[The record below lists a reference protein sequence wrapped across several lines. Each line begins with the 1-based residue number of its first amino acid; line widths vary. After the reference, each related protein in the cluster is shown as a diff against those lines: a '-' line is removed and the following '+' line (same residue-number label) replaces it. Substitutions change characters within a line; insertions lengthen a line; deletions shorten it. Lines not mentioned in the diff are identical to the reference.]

1 MNKIRQVGLFSKPNA
16 AAAPAILRDLV
27 AWLDGRGVRVRMDED
42 TAHYA
47 DGDAHGFPREDV
59 PEGCQLVIVLGGDG
73 TLLSAARA
81 VGDREIPLLAVNLGS
96 LGFLT
101 AITVDEF
108 LPELERFFN
117 GEHKISKRR
126 MLHADLERA
135 GTIAARYGALNDVV
149 VTKASIAR
157 MIEVEVQI
165 NRHKMCTYRADG
177 LIVCSPTGSTA
188 YSLAAGGPIVFP
200 TVEAVCITPICPHM
214 LTNRPVI
221 VPSDVEITIV
231 NQAPDAS
238 AYSDGG
244 WPGRRAAASRRSDPF
259 PADRALHP
267 SGAASAY
274 VVLRCAAAEAEVGRR
289 A

>member
-1 MNKIRQVGLFSKPNA
+1 MTDITQAGIFSKPNA
-16 AAAPAILRDLV
+16 AAAPAVLKTLLD
-27 AWLDGRGVRVRMDED
+27 WLDQRDVRVRMDES
-42 TAHYA
+42 TAAYA
-47 DGDAHGFPREDV
+47 DGNARGYPREEV
-59 PEGCQLVIVLGGDG
+59 PEGSQLVIVLGGDG

-81 VGDREIPLLAVNLGS
+81 VGDREIPLFAVNLGS

-101 AITVDEF
+101 AITIDEF
-108 LPELERFFN
+108 IPELERFFN
-117 GEHKISKRR
+117 GERKTSKRR
-126 MLHADLERA
+126 MLHADLERD
-135 GTIAARYGALNDVV
+135 GNISARYGALNDVV

-157 MIEVEVQI
+157 MIEVEVLI

-231 NQAPDAS
+231 NQAPDES
-238 AYSDGG
+238 AYLTVDGQVG
-244 WPGRRAAASRRSDPF
+244 EPLRQGDRIHFRRTAHFIHLVRPPHMSFFD
-259 PADRALHP
+259 
-267 SGAASAY
+267 
-274 VVLRCAAAEAEVGRR
+274 VLRQKLKWGET
-289 A
+289 